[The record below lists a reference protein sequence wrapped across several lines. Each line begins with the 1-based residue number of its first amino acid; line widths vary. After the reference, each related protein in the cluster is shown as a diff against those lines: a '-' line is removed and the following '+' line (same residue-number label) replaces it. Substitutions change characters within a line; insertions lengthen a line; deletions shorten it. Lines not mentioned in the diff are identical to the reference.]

1 MLRERRCETRA
12 SLRLQPKESA
22 PVMILRGRGVEA
34 AAANSA
40 IWAGGAA
47 IGSGS
52 DE

>member
-34 AAANSA
+34 AADSA